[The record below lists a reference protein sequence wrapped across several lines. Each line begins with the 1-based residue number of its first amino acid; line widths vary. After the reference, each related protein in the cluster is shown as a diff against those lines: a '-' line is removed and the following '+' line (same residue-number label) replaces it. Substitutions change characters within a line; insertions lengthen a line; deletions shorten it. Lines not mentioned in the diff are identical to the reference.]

1 MRFKKIAA
9 FVLLAVMFI
18 TLMAGCVSKTSTQEN
33 TNTSGGVASG
43 KNTLV
48 IGALSD
54 FKQGSGKEGQS
65 MVFDLM
71 TQRSESMGV
80 EPGIIE
86 SWTTNA
92 DLTEY
97 TLKVRQ
103 NVKFTDGTPLTA
115 DIVKYS
121 LQAWAPYCD
130 GSFMYSLKSM
140 DVVND
145 TTLDVK
151 FTKSYGNFPTEM
163 TRIYVSLP
171 GSLDDKGNV
180 VKWVGTGPFILDDY
194 QTDQSATLKTNKDY
208 WNKNKIPSIDGVKW
222 VVIPDENSRIMAL
235 QSGQVDVVGVAEHY
249 CALSYAAVAE
259 LKKDDKYVVD
269 LNPDSGLIATYV
281 YNYAKGPMT
290 DINLRKAVTYA
301 IDRKTLVD
309 TVVSG
314 LGAES
319 GDFMRRKYDFSP
331 RNEKEYTYD
340 LDAAKAALTAG
351 GYADTNG
358 DGIVEKDGQPVVL
371 RFVVESDETA
381 RATAVFVQDCLK
393 KIGIDTKLEA
403 LDDSARAEKEKNGD
417 FDIAYTHPWLTTPQ
431 TYMSWRGAVNTY
443 DDFGIGFGVS
453 GNFSTYLDE
462 VLSKSSKDDLWN
474 TFDKVWAEEYAF
486 YPGTGLYTTP
496 RVFIHSKDVTGFIFN
511 PNECVIDLSGMKI
524 TGSK

>member
-9 FVLLAVMFI
+9 LVLLAIMA
-18 TLMAGCVSKTSTQEN
+18 TSLMAGCVSMTSTQEN
-33 TNTSGGVASG
+33 SNASGGVASG

-48 IGALSD
+48 IGAFAD

-80 EPGIIE
+80 EPDIIE

-92 DLTEY
+92 VSTEY

-130 GSFMYSLKSM
+130 GNFMYSLKSM

-145 TTLDVK
+145 TTLKVK
-151 FTKSYGNFPTEM
+151 FAKSYGNFLTEM

-194 QTDQSATLKTNKDY
+194 QADQSATLKTNKDY
-208 WNKNKIPSIDGVKW
+208 WNKDKMPSIDGVKW
-222 VVIPDENSRIMAL
+222 VVIPDENARTMAL
-235 QSGQVDVVGVAEHY
+235 QSGQVDVIGVAEHY

-259 LKKDDKYVVD
+259 LEKDDKYVVD

-309 TVVSG
+309 TVMSG

-319 GDFMRRKYDFSP
+319 GDFMR
-331 RNEKEYTYD
+331 EK
-340 LDAAKAALTAG
+340 
-351 GYADTNG
+351 
-358 DGIVEKDGQPVVL
+358 I
-371 RFVVESDETA
+371 
-381 RATAVFVQDCLK
+381 
-393 KIGIDTKLEA
+393 
-403 LDDSARAEKEKNGD
+403 
-417 FDIAYTHPWLTTPQ
+417 
-431 TYMSWRGAVNTY
+431 
-443 DDFGIGFGVS
+443 
-453 GNFSTYLDE
+453 
-462 VLSKSSKDDLWN
+462 
-474 TFDKVWAEEYAF
+474 
-486 YPGTGLYTTP
+486 
-496 RVFIHSKDVTGFIFN
+496 
-511 PNECVIDLSGMKI
+511 
-524 TGSK
+524 